1 MIPRADF
8 LGDISSRYVT
18 GNLLSSTQQ
27 DEQMLLKTWNG
38 VLWTQTG
45 NKNAESVNLE
55 NMSGS

>member
-27 DEQMLLKTWNG
+27 NEQMLLKTLNG

-45 NKNAESVNLE
+45 NKYAESVNLE